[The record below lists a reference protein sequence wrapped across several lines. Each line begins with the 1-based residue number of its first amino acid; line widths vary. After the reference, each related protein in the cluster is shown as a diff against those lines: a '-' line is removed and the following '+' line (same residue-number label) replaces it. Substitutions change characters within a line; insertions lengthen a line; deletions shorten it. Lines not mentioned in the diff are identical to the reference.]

1 MLVPLHQIVSD
12 SVSKST
18 TLVVLLQPPSHATN
32 AQLMLLMVLLELS
45 LLHALVNMKKVLQS
59 LQALLYQA
67 QILLL
72 SQQELC
78 QVSTLNTTVPL
89 LLDKTLVQQQI
100 GDKLTAESSKLRQPL
115 QVIDS
120 QAQMLLLP
128 PRLSEIFMSITP
140 TMVFK

>member
-1 MLVPLHQIVSD
+1 MVYPRVVS
-12 SVSKST
+12 
-18 TLVVLLQPPSHATN
+18 L
-32 AQLMLLMVLLELS
+32 
-45 LLHALVNMKKVLQS
+45 
-59 LQALLYQA
+59 
-67 QILLL
+67 
-72 SQQELC
+72 QELC